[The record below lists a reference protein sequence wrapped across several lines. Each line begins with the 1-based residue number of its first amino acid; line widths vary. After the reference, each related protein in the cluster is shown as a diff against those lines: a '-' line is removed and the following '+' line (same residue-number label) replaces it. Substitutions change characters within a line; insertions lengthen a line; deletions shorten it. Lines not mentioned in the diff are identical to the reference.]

1 MCKNIYSIF
10 IISAISLIGMGLVC
24 HKVEASENT
33 EEVVQA
39 DIERRDVRLSEIEAQ
54 DIELGVFFG
63 VLSIENFGSQTMYG
77 IRAAY
82 HITELFFI
90 EAIGGQSSITDQVL
104 RSEGVSPVFPSDK
117 EDIDFYNLSIGFN
130 LFSGETFIAGKW
142 ALNSSG
148 YVKAGA
154 GSIDLVVDDKLTFNL
169 GIGMRFVINDH
180 VAFHVDMEDMVAES
194 GILASNSGI
203 THNLQLH
210 TGLTVF
216 F

>member
-1 MCKNIYSIF
+1 MRRNVYSIF
-10 IISAISLIGMGLVC
+10 IISAISLIGMGLIC
-24 HKVEASENT
+24 HEVEAGENT
-33 EEVVQA
+33 EEVVQV

-54 DIELGVFFG
+54 NIELGVFFG
-63 VLSIENFGSQTMYG
+63 VLSIENFGSQAMYG

-90 EAIGGQSSITDQVL
+90 EGVSGQSSITDQVL
-104 RSEGVSPVFPSDK
+104 RSEGVSPVFSSDK
-117 EDIDFYNLSIGFN
+117 ENIDFYNLSIGFN
-130 LFSGETFIAGKW
+130 LFSGETFFAGKW

-169 GIGMRFVINDH
+169 GIGIRFVINDYL
-180 VAFHVDMEDMVAES
+180 AFHVDMEDMVAES
-194 GILASNSGI
+194 GILAGNNSI

-210 TGLTVF
+210 TGFTLF